1 MDECADEEVDEE
13 VQEGEEQNL
22 NRGGRVE
29 ASKKHIWEWMI
40 GAPLPY
46 NHHSLPSFNQKALE

>member
-1 MDECADEEVDEE
+1 MGADKGADKGTDEVDEE

-22 NRGGRVE
+22 NRGGREE
-29 ASKKHIWEWMI
+29 ASKKQVI

-46 NHHSLPSFNQKALE
+46 NHHSLPSSNHIY